1 MTVLKNGVKGK
12 IVFIIEYDK
21 VAGWINYPIIKNDY
35 QNHNSHFS
43 GLSVWK
49 VCTEELQVETEED
62 LTGKWTF
69 EWETATNEGDLGFTL
84 YDFGGNELTPFFVVD
99 IFSVQ
104 DSSQRVNV
112 FHVIFMSSWSPW
124 NSLITNH
131 FLKRSI

>member
-112 FHVIFMSSWSPW
+112 FHVIFMSS
-124 NSLITNH
+124 
-131 FLKRSI
+131 